1 MKIIITEQ
9 QYKLLRRIIGEESE
23 DDMDDYKEF
32 NIDDWRADKDEKERK
47 EKYDN
52 SGEDVKSV
60 VLMLTTHQNFKYF

>member
-32 NIDDWRADKDEKERK
+32 NM
-47 EKYDN
+47 N
-52 SGEDVKSV
+52 
-60 VLMLTTHQNFKYF
+60 Q